1 MSDHITV
8 SGIIGT
14 VPRRSVAKNGAPITS
29 FRLASRQSHRDRTKD
44 EWVEDESSWY
54 SVSTFR
60 QLATNAASSLA
71 KGQHVIVS
79 GRLVIRRWTNAERSG
94 IAVEILADALGHDL
108 TWYTTMPVRSGAS
121 SRTPADQTG
130 PEPADSAESAES
142 AESAIAYEAESGHI
156 DRSEDGFVPTDTDA
170 DRDAYARL
178 DS

>member
-29 FRLASRQSHRDRTKD
+29 FRLASRQSHLDRAKD

-54 SVSTFR
+54 SVTTFR
-60 QLATNAASSLA
+60 QLATNAASSLS

-79 GRLVIRRWTNAERSG
+79 GRLVIRNWSNAEKSG
-94 IAVEILADALGHDL
+94 IDVDIVADALGHDL
-108 TWYTTMPVRSGAS
+108 TWYTTTPVRSDAS
-121 SRTPADQTG
+121 SKIPPEQTG
-130 PEPADSAESAES
+130 PEPVEPAEYAELAIADEADSRQ
-142 AESAIAYEAESGHI
+142 IL
-156 DRSEDGFVPTDTDA
+156 RSDDGFIPIDA
-170 DRDAYARL
+170 DAAQDAYARL

>member
-14 VPRRSVAKNGAPITS
+14 VPRRSVGKNGAPITS
-29 FRLASRQSHRDRTKD
+29 FRLASRQSHRDRAKD

-54 SVSTFR
+54 SVTTFR
-60 QLATNAASSLA
+60 QLATNAASSLS

-94 IAVEILADALGHDL
+94 IDVDILADALGHDL
-108 TWYTTMPVRSGAS
+108 TWYTTTPVRSGAS
-121 SRTPADQTG
+121 SHTPAEQTG
-130 PEPADSAESAES
+130 PEPVESAES
-142 AESAIAYEAESGHI
+142 AESATAYEAETAHI
-156 DRSEDGFVPTDTDA
+156 DRSEDGFVPIDTDA
-170 DRDAYARL
+170 DRDAYAPL